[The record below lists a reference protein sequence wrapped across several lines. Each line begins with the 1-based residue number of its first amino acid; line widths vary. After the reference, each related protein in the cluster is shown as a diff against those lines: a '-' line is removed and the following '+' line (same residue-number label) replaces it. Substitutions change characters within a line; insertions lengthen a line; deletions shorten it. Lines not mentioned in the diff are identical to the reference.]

1 MVNTEMDN
9 YLITKASFNMCTPTH
24 VTRQEPLHI
33 MWSQIGGV
41 GTHLRYLGFLSP
53 GPGSVKLF
61 LIKID

>member
-24 VTRQEPLHI
+24 VTRQELLHI

-41 GTHLRYLGFLSP
+41 GTHLRFLSP